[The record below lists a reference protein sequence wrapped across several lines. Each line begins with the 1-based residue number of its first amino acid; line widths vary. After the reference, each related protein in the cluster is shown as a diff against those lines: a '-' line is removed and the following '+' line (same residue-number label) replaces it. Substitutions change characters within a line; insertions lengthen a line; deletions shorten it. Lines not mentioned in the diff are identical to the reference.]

1 MGASHSCDDNIYLI
15 TYNCQIKFFS
25 SYKSNRLL
33 NYINNFKNT
42 NFILCLQG
50 LYDYKTIK
58 YLEDNI
64 YYKNIQKINNVYE
77 NGLYI
82 FCTFNIHNIE
92 QHKYT
97 LNKKYKNF
105 IDDKKGFITFDIH
118 INKNL
123 VTIYN
128 TELQN
133 DISNNLLF
141 NEIRIQQVSEILY
154 YITNKSKND
163 TKKKRV
169 NIIMGTMYMDSIK
182 SNRLCDVISVLEKN
196 TNSIITNIDD
206 NSQDDYILFITEK
219 KIDCDQIIN
228 FMKDEYGIFLV
239 SVNIRS
245 EMNFSK
251 NLPCEIVL
259 KVILK

>member
-33 NYINNFKNT
+33 NYINNFKNN

-64 YYKNIQKINNVYE
+64 TSKKIIKINNIYD

-82 FCTFNIHNIE
+82 FCTYEVNNIE
-92 QHKYT
+92 QHKYS
-97 LNKKYKNF
+97 LNEKYKNL
-105 IDDKKGFITFDIH
+105 IDIKKGFITFDIN

-141 NEIRIQQVSEILY
+141 NEIRLDQITEILY
-154 YITNKSKND
+154 FITNRSKND
-163 TKKKRV
+163 SEKRI
-169 NIIMGTMYMDSIK
+169 NIIMGSMYMENIK
-182 SNRLCDVISVLEKN
+182 SNKLCDVINILQKESN
-196 TNSIITNIDD
+196 IITNID
-206 NSQDDYILFITEK
+206 NNIQDDYILFLTEK
-219 KIDCDQIIN
+219 DINCDQIIN
-228 FMKDEYGIFLV
+228 FMKQEYGILLMNVF
-239 SVNIRS
+239 IRK

-251 NLPCEIVL
+251 NLPCEI
-259 KVILK
+259 ILKIIKK

>member
-33 NYINNFKNT
+33 NYINNFKNN

-64 YYKNIQKINNVYE
+64 TSSKIQKINNIYE

-82 FCTFNIHNIE
+82 FCTYTVNNIE

-97 LNKKYKNF
+97 LNDKYQNL
-105 IDDKKGFITFDIH
+105 IDSKKGFITFDIN

-141 NEIRIQQVSEILY
+141 DEIRLQQITEILY
-154 YITNKSKND
+154 FITNRSKYD
-163 TKKKRV
+163 SKKRI
-169 NIIMGTMYMDSIK
+169 NIIMGSIYMDNIK
-182 SNRLCDVISVLEKN
+182 SNKLCK
-196 TNSIITNIDD
+196 
-206 NSQDDYILFITEK
+206 
-219 KIDCDQIIN
+219 
-228 FMKDEYGIFLV
+228 
-239 SVNIRS
+239 
-245 EMNFSK
+245 
-251 NLPCEIVL
+251 
-259 KVILK
+259 

>member
-33 NYINNFKNT
+33 NYINNFKNN

-64 YYKNIQKINNVYE
+64 TSGNIKKINNIYE

-82 FCTFNIHNIE
+82 FCTYSVTNIE
-92 QHKYT
+92 QHKYS
-97 LNKKYKNF
+97 LNKKYKNL
-105 IDDKKGFITFDIH
+105 IDEKKGFITFDIN
-118 INKNL
+118 INRNL
-123 VTIYN
+123 LTIYN

-141 NEIRIQQVSEILY
+141 SEIRLEQITEILY
-154 YITNKSKND
+154 FITNRSKNES
-163 TKKKRV
+163 KKRI
-169 NIIMGTMYMDSIK
+169 NIIMGSLYMDNIR
-182 SNRLCDVISVLEKN
+182 SNKLCDVINILERDSN
-196 TNSIITNIDD
+196 IITNIHD
-206 NSQDDYILFITEK
+206 
-219 KIDCDQIIN
+219 
-228 FMKDEYGIFLV
+228 
-239 SVNIRS
+239 
-245 EMNFSK
+245 
-251 NLPCEIVL
+251 
-259 KVILK
+259 